1 VAALAAAA
9 LLLTY
14 PLVRS
19 FGSALPGNLGD
30 PLMNAWSLG
39 WGSQAFPGYEWIFER
54 TSPHASDIAA
64 RAPRTFWDAPIFH
77 PHEDTFAYSEHMLGV
92 TLFVAPVYWL
102 TGNAILTYNV
112 AFIGSF
118 VLAGVGMFLLV
129 HAITGRRDVALVI
142 ALAFAFSPLRV
153 GAQSA
158 RLQMLM
164 SGWLPLALWAIHRYG
179 ATRAGR
185 YLVWLIASTTLMVL
199 SNMYMLLI
207 GALPIALA
215 ALFELARAGRERW
228 RLAGGFALAA
238 GAILLVLGPIV
249 VKYRDVQASMG
260 FARGD
265 AEIVQ
270 YSATLRSYLSAFETQ
285 GWLPWVHVDKTADR
299 ALYVGAALLLLA
311 GIGSLGALTLFLR
324 RRGRVEAQGAHETES
339 AVRSPAAAF
348 LVLYAVVTGLAIALS
363 FGPVL
368 HGWNG
373 ELLGAGPYAWLRRLV
388 PAIDGLRAPGRF
400 GLVVSVGL
408 SVIAAYGAALLLKRA
423 TAFRRAAVL
432 TGVVGLVIVEAWPAQ
447 FVVAPFAARGR
458 AIDEP
463 LYAFL
468 ATQPPGSLVELPASR
483 SAARAGDGVLVYQ
496 FATLTHAH
504 ELVNGLSGF
513 NSPLA
518 DLLEGESSPFL
529 HLDRVSD
536 GVAMLQAVGVR
547 YVAVHVND
555 YVDPEHASEV
565 VSALRVS
572 PAVRA
577 HHVFGSNH
585 LFEIDARSQPSPLPA
600 RPPYPRI
607 DVAAHHLVTSHGQ
620 AESHRVLDGR
630 SGSFWSSGRP
640 AAEAW
645 LRVQFDTPHD
655 VRHVRLEMGAK
666 RDTYPRTITIVG
678 RTEDGRDHELYS
690 GPALPPLA
698 VGMVDEPRT
707 APIALALPP
716 NRTSRLTII
725 AGDAGHRKGWSIDEL
740 QIYGEESE

>member
-1 VAALAAAA
+1 MAILVVAA

-14 PLVRS
+14 PLARS

-39 WGSQAFPGYEWIFER
+39 WGSQAFPGYEWVFER

-102 TGNAILTYNV
+102 TGNPILTYNV

-142 ALAFAFSPLRV
+142 ALAFAFSPIRM
-153 GAQSA
+153 GAQTA

-164 SGWLPLALWAIHRYG
+164 AGWLPLALWAIHRYG
-179 ATRAGR
+179 ATRAWR
-185 YLVWLIASTTLMVL
+185 YLAWFVAGTTLMVL

-215 ALFELARAGRERW
+215 ALFELTRAGRDRW
-228 RLAGGFALAA
+228 RLARGFALAA
-238 GAILLVLGPIV
+238 GAIVLVLGPV
-249 VKYRDVQASMG
+249 LVKYHQVQASMG
-260 FARGD
+260 FSRND

-270 YSATLRSYLSAFETQ
+270 YSATLRSYLSAFETLQ
-285 GWLPWVHVDKTADR
+285 WLPWVYVEKTADR
-299 ALYVGAALLLLA
+299 ALYVGGAVLLLA
-311 GIGSLGALTLFLR
+311 GVGLFAAVKLFLG
-324 RRGRVEAQGAHETES
+324 RRGRDEAQITPGTAPT
-339 AVRSPAAAF
+339 VRSPAA
-348 LVLYAVVTGLAIALS
+348 LIVLYAVMTGFAAVLS
-363 FGPVL
+363 LGPEL
-368 HGWNG
+368 RGWNG
-373 ELLGAGPYAWLRRLV
+373 EPLGSAPYEWLRGLV

-408 SVIAAYGAALLLKRA
+408 SVIAAYGTAHLLQRA
-423 TAFRRAAVL
+423 TALRRAAVL
-432 TGVVGLVIVEAWPAQ
+432 AAVVGLVTLEAWPVQ
-447 FVVAPFAARGR
+447 FAVEPFAAKGR

-463 LYAFL
+463 LYDFL
-468 ATQPPGSLVELPASR
+468 ATQPAGSLVELPASQP
-483 SAARAGDGVLVYQ
+483 AARNANAVLVYQ

-504 ELVNGLSGF
+504 ELVNGTSGF

-529 HLDRVSD
+529 YLDWIDD

-547 YVAVHVND
+547 YVAVHTED
-555 YVDPEHASEV
+555 YANADYADKL
-565 VSALRVS
+565 VSTLRGS

-585 LFEIDARSQPSPLPA
+585 LFEIERRPQPPQSPGA
-600 RPPYPRI
+600 PPYPRI
-607 DVAAHHLVTSHGQ
+607 GVAAHHLVTSHGQ
-620 AESHRVLDGR
+620 AESHRALDGR
-630 SGSFWSSGRP
+630 PGSFWSSGQP
-640 AAEAW
+640 AEEAW
-645 LRVQFDTPHD
+645 LRVQLDTPHN
-655 VRHVRLEMGAK
+655 VRHVRLEMGDK
-666 RDTYPRTITIVG
+666 RDTYPRTITVVG
-678 RTEDGRDHELYS
+678 RAEDGRDHELYR
-690 GPALPPLA
+690 GPVLPRLA
-698 VGMVDEPRT
+698 VGMVDDPRT

-716 NRTSRLTII
+716 NRTSQLTII
-725 AGDAGHRKGWSIDEL
+725 AGDAAHKKGWSIDEL
-740 QIYGEESE
+740 EIYGAEVE